1 MDTRPA
7 AGTGRRRSQQIAVAA
22 ESHQALHFAFELGRV
37 FVVGICV
44 EAVRMH
50 IGVDRRVFD
59 HTPDSQS
66 EWIKSSA
73 D

>member
-1 MDTRPA
+1 
-7 AGTGRRRSQQIAVAA
+7 
-22 ESHQALHFAFELGRV
+22 V

>member
-1 MDTRPA
+1 
-7 AGTGRRRSQQIAVAA
+7 
-22 ESHQALHFAFELGRV
+22 V

-50 IGVDRRVFD
+50 IGVDRRVFN

-66 EWIKSSA
+66 EWIKSCA